1 VWGQDEENGRA
12 SSTRGG
18 GRGCL
23 REQSEPPKIVR
34 SRDEIARD
42 DARSDATRGRGRLRA
57 GRGGGAPAKADACE
71 ARADI
76 GLPGRVKPPAR
87 GSVGGPGGGDART
100 AGVAT
105 DVTHDPPA

>member
-1 VWGQDEENGRA
+1 MWGQDEENGRA

-18 GRGCL
+18 VPAQQ
-23 REQSEPPKIVR
+23 QSEPPKIVR
-34 SRDEIARD
+34 SRDEIVRD

-57 GRGGGAPAKADACE
+57 GRGGGGAPAKADACE

-87 GSVGGPGGGDART
+87 GSVGGRGGMRGQLAWRPG
-100 AGVAT
+100 
-105 DVTHDPPA
+105 

>member
-1 VWGQDEENGRA
+1 MPARA
-12 SSTRGG
+12 ERA
-18 GRGCL
+18 
-23 REQSEPPKIVR
+23 PKIVR
-34 SRDEIARD
+34 SRDEIVRD

-87 GSVGGPGGGDART
+87 GSVGGPGGGMRGQLAWR
-100 AGVAT
+100 
-105 DVTHDPPA
+105 PA